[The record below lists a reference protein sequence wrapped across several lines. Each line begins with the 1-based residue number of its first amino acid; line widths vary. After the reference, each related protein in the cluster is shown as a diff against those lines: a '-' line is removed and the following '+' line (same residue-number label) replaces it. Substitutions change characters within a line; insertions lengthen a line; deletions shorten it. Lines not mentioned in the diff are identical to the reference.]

1 MQMDY
6 LRNPLRVGMIRSCL
20 FLTLL
25 LPFVVNAQMTMKD
38 FMEENCDVVWFGLDF
53 SQARL
58 IGSEGFNDPV
68 AIKEEYFA
76 KWNHLMI
83 SEGDK
88 YEWGRALQ
96 VSDLKYDY
104 GVVDVVN
111 DQVKVK
117 SLVINKSYSL
127 SEGAIENCVRQY
139 KIDDYTKGI
148 GVVIVVESFDKIREQ
163 GFGYLTFF
171 DIGSKR
177 VLYHHKLIGEAGG
190 FGFRNYWAGAIYNW
204 LKYTQ
209 ARVMKDI
216 RKEFKH

>member
-1 MQMDY
+1 MKQ
-6 LRNPLRVGMIRSCL
+6 LAILALTVVPLVCFGQR
-20 FLTLL
+20 T
-25 LPFVVNAQMTMKD
+25 MTD

-53 SQARL
+53 TQAKM

-68 AIKEEYFA
+68 AIKEDYFR

-88 YEWGRALQ
+88 YEWGKAPL

-111 DQVKVK
+111 DEVKVK
-117 SLVINKSYSL
+117 SLVINKSYSIAEEDIQAAVKQYNL
-127 SEGAIENCVRQY
+127 SEY
-139 KIDDYTKGI
+139 KDGI

-163 GFGYLTFF
+163 GFGYITFF
-171 DIGSKR
+171 DVNTKQ
-177 VLYHHKLIGEAGG
+177 VLYNHKLVGEAGG

-204 LKYTQ
+204 LKFTRG
-209 ARVMKDI
+209 RVMKDI
-216 RKEFKH
+216 KKQYK